1 MRVSNL
7 LHRLKGIIITKD
19 DCSWVWNVDPDKR
32 CEWVRSTSDCK
43 LNSYIQYAEILF
55 CSFDSSK
62 SHLFIPGIILCV
74 LWLLYLFLVLGTS
87 ADNFFC
93 PSLSVIADVLRLSE
107 NIAGVTILAFGNG
120 APDVFTSLVSEEG
133 IGELIMFVEL
143 IGAGVFVTAV
153 IAGTIGIV
161 APVDIIAKTFIRDC
175 CFYVSSIIWVSY
187 ISADDV
193 IELWE
198 SLSLLLIYVLFI
210 LCVVIMQ
217 WIDNREVN
225 RKDKILQIQDNDM
238 LQTYL
243 SPTTAQKHISK
254 RVKAG
259 AFSIK
264 TKIDLAIAT
273 EISKVQFDSD
283 ESPSSSQV
291 DLSQNGRPKGLFAEF
306 FFDMN
311 PIKAYDWKNANFLL
325 RIILILRI
333 PIMLVLQFIIPVVN
347 KTAAKSGWSKLLNC
361 IQPSVLPTVAVIILK
376 VDDVEVGPLPLVVIV
391 FVLGAVVSVVLI
403 TRTSRDQPPKYH
415 NAFALLGFLGATLV
429 VWVIAGE
436 VMAVLESIG
445 FASRI
450 SDAML
455 GLTLLAWG
463 NSVGDLI
470 SNVAIARQ
478 GFARMGY
485 SACFGG
491 PLFNTLV
498 GLGLHWTYT
507 AFQHH
512 DYRTHIINSDMMPG
526 CLAFLLCSLT
536 TSFLYLN
543 ITGFA
548 LRQSYGYVLISIY
561 LVFMLINL
569 LSEIKFIHPLGADH
583 RPLTGIVQ

>member
-1 MRVSNL
+1 
-7 LHRLKGIIITKD
+7 
-19 DCSWVWNVDPDKR
+19 
-32 CEWVRSTSDCK
+32 
-43 LNSYIQYAEILF
+43 
-55 CSFDSSK
+55 
-62 SHLFIPGIILCV
+62 
-74 LWLLYLFLVLGTS
+74 
-87 ADNFFC
+87 
-93 PSLSVIADVLRLSE
+93 
-107 NIAGVTILAFGNG
+107 
-120 APDVFTSLVSEEG
+120 
-133 IGELIMFVEL
+133 
-143 IGAGVFVTAV
+143 
-153 IAGTIGIV
+153 
-161 APVDIIAKTFIRDC
+161 
-175 CFYVSSIIWVSY
+175 
-187 ISADDV
+187 
-193 IELWE
+193 
-198 SLSLLLIYVLFI
+198 
-210 LCVVIMQ
+210 MQ
-217 WIDNREVN
+217 WIENREVN
-225 RKDKILQIQDNDM
+225 RKDKILQIQDDDM

-243 SPTTAQKHISK
+243 SPTTAQEHISK

-273 EISKVQFDSD
+273 EISKVQLDSD

-291 DLSQNGRPKGLFAEF
+291 DLSQTGQPRGLFAEF

-311 PIKAYDWKNANFLL
+311 PIKSYDWKNANFLL
-325 RIILILRI
+325 RIMLILRI

-361 IQPSVLPTVAVIILK
+361 IQPSVLPTVSVIILK
-376 VDDVEVGPLPLVVIV
+376 VDDIEVGPLPLVVIV
-391 FVLGAVVSVVLI
+391 FVLGAAVSVILI
-403 TRTSRDQPPKYH
+403 ARTSHDQPPKYH
-415 NAFALLGFLGATLV
+415 NAFALLGFTGATLV

-507 AFQHH
+507 ALQHH
-512 DYRTHIINSDMMPG
+512 DYRTYIINSDMMPG
-526 CLAFLLCSLT
+526 CLAFLLCSLA

-543 ITGFA
+543 ITGFSV
-548 LRQSYGYVLISIY
+548 RQSYGYLLISIY
-561 LVFMLINL
+561 LVFMLINF

-583 RPLTGIVQ
+583 RPLTEIVQ